1 MEIFDTKSK
10 DAVCQC
16 MEMFHV
22 LSVYDAINKRIIKFL
37 QNIMSSTNALC
48 EMCCE
53 YAENE
58 VRRP

>member
-22 LSVYDAINKRIIKFL
+22 LSKYDDTNKRKFL
-37 QNIMSSTNALC
+37 YNIIYLINLLRS
-48 EMCCE
+48 
-53 YAENE
+53 YW
-58 VRRP
+58 